1 MQERRTTLRVPVR
14 GRTQYCPAEDFLPR
28 DGQLMNLSERGA
40 GLMAKKAHQVGER
53 ITLSVQLPGES
64 ADPMIAT
71 GVVRWC
77 GSSRSRGRWWP
88 MGLEW
93 LPMEEATRHRLHR
106 FLYAAANRP
115 QAARPAPRGAA
126 ADPAVRY
133 TLIGLGT
140 FAATLAALGVL
151 ALHRHNQEL
160 QAVAAQRQAVIA
172 QLQRREASLTGQLT
186 DARQHPEETTGE
198 VARLDQYAIALSGAM
213 ERLRQD
219 VNSVQ
224 TSYTDLQQSYSTV
237 RQERE
242 LLMQRVMDLEQ
253 ERARLATRLASVKEL
268 RVAIQ
273 DAIQRRK
280 EQDQATRLLGQEAR
294 RAADAERLSRGNR
307 GYLVRDGR
315 PTATGST
322 VWIRIH
328 EPEAAPLI
336 AAPAPRDG
344 ARPAVTPSQDAAP
357 SGADAPVQ
365 GP

>member
-1 MQERRTTLRVPVR
+1 MQERRATLRVPVR

-28 DGQLMNLSERGA
+28 GGQLMNLSERGA

-64 ADPMIAT
+64 SDPMIAT

-88 MGLEW
+88 LGLEW
-93 LPMEEATRHRLHR
+93 LPMEETTRHRLHR
-106 FLYAAANRP
+106 FLYTAANRP
-115 QAARPAPRGAA
+115 RAAQPAPHGA

-133 TLIGLGT
+133 TLIGLGA

-151 ALHRHNQEL
+151 ALHRHDQEL
-160 QAVAAQRQAVIA
+160 QALAAQRQAVIA
-172 QLQRREASLTGQLT
+172 QLQRREASLTSQLT
-186 DARQHPEETTGE
+186 DARQHLEETTGE

-224 TSYTDLQQSYSTV
+224 TSYVDLQQSYSTV

-253 ERARLATRLASVKEL
+253 ERARLATRLASVQEL

-273 DAIQRRK
+273 EAIQRRK
-280 EQDQATRLLGQEAR
+280 EQDQATRLLEQEAQH
-294 RAADAERLSRGNR
+294 AADAEQLSHGNR
-307 GYLVRDGR
+307 GYLVRGGR

-336 AAPAPRDG
+336 TAPALPDG
-344 ARPAVTPSQDAAP
+344 ARPVLPLSPDAAP

-365 GP
+365 DP